1 MGVLRKIVLVI
12 CLITSVCLSAF
23 GQSDD
28 IYERYNIYRNPLRV
42 FLNKFSFTISSGYG
56 WTNYAHN
63 LEGFYFYQDAQ
74 TQLIL
79 DNQLELGEI
88 FTGYEGWMSNPF
100 LAEEVTV
107 DDPYSVPY
115 NYLSNPVGNPLL
127 RNQQVLVDADTIGLS
142 FSSASPTVPIMLAI
156 DYDINKFRIG
166 AGIQYERH
174 YIKPLRPSIMGDR
187 IRPYEPKFDKT
198 SYFKYFG
205 LIGYQF
211 YDWWDYTFVAELQLG
226 KANAGKEINQDAVG
240 IGQNFFTN
248 IGINIEKNL
257 SEYLRVVI
265 RPSYDLKSYVI
276 NLPDATSIRHTNHA
290 FMVQVGLSL
299 NIPEIPRSPMKSD
312 HVQLKHV
319 YVDYKN
325 GRLMEVR
332 GQPFWKKQNPK
343 VGENHRRLWRYKL
356 KNKRKIDPY

>member
-1 MGVLRKIVLVI
+1 MRKVLLVI
-12 CLITSVCLSAF
+12 CLIIGLGLSGF

-28 IYERYNIYRNPLRV
+28 IYTRYNIYRNPVKV
-42 FLNKFSFTISSGYG
+42 FLNKFSFTFTTGYG
-56 WTNYAHN
+56 VTNYAHS
-63 LEGFYFYQDAQ
+63 LDGFYFYQDNR

-79 DNQLELGEI
+79 GNQNELGSI
-88 FTGYEGWMSNPF
+88 FEGYDGWLSNPF
-100 LAEEVTV
+100 LAQEVNI
-107 DDPYSVPY
+107 DDPFDLPY
-115 NYLSNPVGNPLL
+115 DYLPNPVNNPLL
-127 RNQQVLVDADTIGLS
+127 KNRQVLVDTDTLALG
-142 FSSASPTVPIMLAI
+142 FSGYMPTVPVMLAI
-156 DYDINKFRIG
+156 DYDINKFRLG
-166 AGIQYERH
+166 VGFQYERQ
-174 YIKPLRPSIMGDR
+174 YMNPMKPTVMEDQ

-226 KANAGKEINQDAVG
+226 RAHAGKEINQDAIG

-248 IGINIEKNL
+248 IGVNIEKNL
-257 SEYLRVVI
+257 SEYFRVVV
-265 RPSYDLKSYVI
+265 RPSYDFKSYVV

-290 FMVQVGLSL
+290 MMVQVGISF

-319 YVDYKN
+319 IVDPST

-332 GQPFWKKQNPK
+332 GQPIWKRQNPK

-356 KNKRKIDPY
+356 KNRRKIDPY